1 MVELCGFI
9 IQKPSVLGCLYICR
23 RALYAKE
30 FFMKKNNFFLL
41 AVVVLFS
48 SMEITSCLSL
58 SSIASNNP
66 IQIGRFAF
74 GLTVNDKDQN
84 KDIALSR
91 FYGKFGND
99 PDILIPILNDFMK
112 KNYHLYVEAA
122 AKEGIKLD
130 VERFENE
137 FLNPENHS
145 NFEISLGPLFEFTV
159 DPQDPIYA
167 SLQMSFAMDL
177 NPRSRTYG
185 ELIFPLDS
193 PNLFTP
199 SNANL
204 VFVRGTAL
212 SKIIYIK

>member
-1 MVELCGFI
+1 
-9 IQKPSVLGCLYICR
+9 
-23 RALYAKE
+23 
-30 FFMKKNNFFLL
+30 MKKNKFFLL

-66 IQIGRFAF
+66 VQIGRLAF
-74 GLTVNDKDQN
+74 SVNTPSNLDSSTVREIVYD
-84 KDIALSR
+84 
-91 FYGKFGND
+91 KFGND
-99 PDILIPILNDFMK
+99 PDILIPILSGLMK
-112 KNYHLYVEAA
+112 KNYHLYVQAA

-145 NFEISLGPLFEFTV
+145 IFDISLGPVYEFTV
-159 DPQDPIYA
+159 DPQDTIYA
-167 SLQMSFAMDL
+167 SLQMGVDIDL

-185 ELIFPLDS
+185 ELIFLLDS
-193 PNLFTP
+193 PNFLTP

-204 VFVRGTAL
+204 VFVRGTTL
-212 SKIIYIK
+212 SKIIYAK